1 MGIIQANNGFSDK
14 YMVPINSESFKT
26 PSLTPNTLPNSKQ
39 IFFLYIFENLYSV
52 PEFWAFVI
60 NKNQQFH
67 FNFQFNPSLHLY
79 KHTSH
84 EIIC

>member
-1 MGIIQANNGFSDK
+1 MGIIQAIIDFSGK

-39 IFFLYIFENLYSV
+39 NIVFIFFENLYSV
-52 PEFWAFVI
+52 REFWALLI
-60 NKNQQFH
+60 NKKQELH
-67 FNFQFNPSLHLY
+67 FNFQLNPSIHLY

-84 EIIC
+84 EIVC